1 MQQPEGTQGRL
12 SGRQTLTAP
21 VIYGCAGTELLVDER
36 RFFGDL
42 KPLGFILFARN
53 CETPAQIR
61 SLTDDF
67 RQVSGQENPLILIDQ
82 EGGRVARLKPPHF
95 RAAPP
100 ARAFGELA
108 AVDKERAR
116 EAARLNARLIAAELG
131 TLGINV
137 DCLPVLDVPTSD
149 GHDIIG
155 DRAYCA
161 DPGLIAEIGR
171 ATADGLL
178 AGGVLPVAKHIPGH
192 GRAQSDSHLS
202 LPVVDTSE
210 AELSRIDFAPF
221 RALNDLP
228 LAMTAHVVYSAIDSG
243 APATTSAT
251 VIEKIIRGD
260 IGFDGLLMSD
270 DVSMEALDGPVGGRA
285 GAALGAGCDVVLHC
299 NGDMGEMIDIAENL
313 KPLTKDAERRAQNA
327 FDALRPADDFDTTAG
342 LDRLEHLFSQA

>member
-1 MQQPEGTQGRL
+1 M
-12 SGRQTLTAP
+12 
-21 VIYGCAGTELLVDER
+21 
-36 RFFGDL
+36 
-42 KPLGFILFARN
+42 
-53 CETPAQIR
+53 
-61 SLTDDF
+61 
-67 RQVSGQENPLILIDQ
+67 ILIDQ

-100 ARAFGELA
+100 ARVFGKLA

-155 DRAYCA
+155 DRAYGT
-161 DPGLIAEIGR
+161 DPGLIAELGR
-171 ATADGLL
+171 ATAEGLL

-192 GRAQSDSHLS
+192 GRAISDSHLS
-202 LPVVDTSE
+202 LPVVDTPE

-221 RALNDLP
+221 RALKDLP
-228 LAMTAHVVYSAIDSG
+228 LAMTAHVVYSAIDSN

-285 GAALGAGCDVVLHC
+285 GAALNAGCDVVLHC

-313 KPLTKDAERRAQNA
+313 SPLTKDAERRTQNA
-327 FDALRPADDFDTTAG
+327 FDALRPADGFNASTG
-342 LDRLEHLFSQA
+342 RDRLEQLLSQV